1 MWSCC
6 KTFQQKSKFVD
17 FTARTRIFKVYLSD
31 LLETFKI
38 LQESFWVF
46 ASLWPETF
54 KSFQNFFNWK
64 FCYFLRKVFPGNLLS
79 VFQTLKSYVFSGI
92 EVAKN
97 KRQQTCRM
105 PYHEVSDR
113 LQANCQS
120 ERKNIKEQEMISI
133 MLMPLEVVCVIF
145 SFIYEH
151 LRSFRF
157 DFELG
162 AESCE
167 HIL

>member
-1 MWSCC
+1 
-6 KTFQQKSKFVD
+6 
-17 FTARTRIFKVYLSD
+17 
-31 LLETFKI
+31 
-38 LQESFWVF
+38 
-46 ASLWPETF
+46 
-54 KSFQNFFNWK
+54 
-64 FCYFLRKVFPGNLLS
+64 
-79 VFQTLKSYVFSGI
+79 
-92 EVAKN
+92 
-97 KRQQTCRM
+97 M